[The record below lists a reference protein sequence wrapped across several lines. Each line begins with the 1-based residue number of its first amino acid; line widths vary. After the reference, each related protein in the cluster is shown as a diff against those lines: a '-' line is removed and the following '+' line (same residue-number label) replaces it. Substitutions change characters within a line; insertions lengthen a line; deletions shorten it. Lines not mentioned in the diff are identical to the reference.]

1 MYMWI
6 NKDLYLS
13 NVKHQVFVSTSIY
26 LAVLKRVLA
35 KYCWLPILSCSEE
48 SGGLWSMESQ
58 SCSPWEH
65 NLGTEQQ
72 QATPLPTQVF
82 CKAMGLDPFIKRGL
96 CYK

>member
-1 MYMWI
+1 MYMLI

-13 NVKHQVFVSTSIY
+13 NVKHQVFVSTSIH

-58 SCSPWEH
+58 SCGPWEH

-72 QATPLPTQVF
+72 QATPPKSSAKQWVLTLLLNVAYVTNK
-82 CKAMGLDPFIKRGL
+82 C
-96 CYK
+96 